1 MQHDSLIPWSRRQAL
16 LGGLAA
22 LGARMVAA
30 VDDAPSVR
38 ILFLGNRYSAF
49 NRLPAVVG
57 ELMLSSGM
65 LAPHIGSYLQEA
77 HTLADHAADAAALS
91 LLKKG
96 AEDGKPWDVLV
107 VQEQS
112 ILSAV
117 AAVNPAAL
125 QLMNSG
131 LAKLVA
137 AAREANPQ
145 MLIVNLQVWARHE
158 SLWKKQSPDA
168 LSTGRDANEAHARIR
183 LANVNTVSAALQ
195 QNPGMRILVSP
206 VGDFW
211 RLVHA
216 VHPALALHAA
226 DGSHPDLL
234 GSLLAGLVIVGTIG
248 GREVMEHTT
257 WRGECP
263 FDEVERVKKVL
274 LDHPEVF
281 KAAGK

>member
-1 MQHDSLIPWSRRQAL
+1 MNTTVCNQWSRRRL
-16 LGGLAA
+16 LAGGIAA
-22 LGARMVAA
+22 IGSRLVAA
-30 VDDAPSVR
+30 ADDVPPVR
-38 ILFLGNRYSAF
+38 IMFLGNSYSAL
-49 NRLPAVVG
+49 NRLPGVVG
-57 ELMLSSGM
+57 ELLLSSGM

-77 HTLADHAADAAALS
+77 HTLANHAADADALS
-91 LLKKG
+91 LLKQG
-96 AEDGKPWDVLV
+96 AGDGRPWDVLV

-117 AAVNPAAL
+117 AAVNPEAREM
-125 QLMNSG
+125 MNSG
-131 LAKLVA
+131 LAKLAA

-145 MLIVNLQVWARHE
+145 MLIVAVQVWARHE

-168 LSTGRDANEAHARIR
+168 LSTGRDADEAHARIR
-183 LANVNTVSAALQ
+183 LANANAVNAALQ
-195 QNPGMRILVSP
+195 QNPGARILISP

-216 VHPALALHAA
+216 THPALSLHAA

-248 GREVMEHTT
+248 GREVMEQTT

-263 FDEVERVKKVL
+263 FDEVERVKRVL
-274 LDHPEVF
+274 LEHPEVF